1 VLSGA
6 DVAAVEARIRAFEAR
21 TSAEAVT
28 AIVER
33 SDRYHG
39 LRWRAFALGVALAA
53 FFIVLID
60 VLRPDWT
67 TPHAILFAV
76 ATILGTGLACALL
89 ATLWPPFER
98 LFLQHERA
106 EAEARQRARSLFL
119 ARELFATPNR
129 NAVLLLVSRFERS
142 AVVFGDTAYAG
153 RVSAGEWQAIV
164 DAMTPPLRSGD
175 VRLAFTAGLDA
186 LEALLVEKG
195 FRGDGTSRNA
205 LPDRPLEPEANDE

>member
-1 VLSGA
+1 VLSDA

-53 FFIVLID
+53 FFVVLID

-89 ATLWPPFER
+89 ATLWPPDPYARHTRAHHGPFE
-98 LFLQHERA
+98 
-106 EAEARQRARSLFL
+106 
-119 ARELFATPNR
+119 
-129 NAVLLLVSRFERS
+129 NA
-142 AVVFGDTAYAG
+142 
-153 RVSAGEWQAIV
+153 
-164 DAMTPPLRSGD
+164 
-175 VRLAFTAGLDA
+175 
-186 LEALLVEKG
+186 
-195 FRGDGTSRNA
+195 
-205 LPDRPLEPEANDE
+205 